1 MRRPVMYLAGLLL
14 ATGASLALAGPATAA
29 PSHNDH
35 NRHCHHDHDGW
46 GWDGPDFGDEYNYV
60 NHTDINSHN
69 SWKLIDLGLLNLG
82 GWGGNDEVEPQ

>member
-29 PSHNDH
+29 PSHDHH
-35 NRHCHHDHDGW
+35 NRHCHHNHDGW
-46 GWDGPDFGDEYNYV
+46 DGGGWGEPNFGYQYSNETN
-60 NHTDINSHN
+60 INSNN

-82 GWGGNDEVEPQ
+82 GWGDDNVVPQ